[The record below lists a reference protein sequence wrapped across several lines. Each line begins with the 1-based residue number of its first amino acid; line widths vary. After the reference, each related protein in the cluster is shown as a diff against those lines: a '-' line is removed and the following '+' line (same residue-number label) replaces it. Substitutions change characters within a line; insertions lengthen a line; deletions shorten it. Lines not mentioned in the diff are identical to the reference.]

1 MTDEMRNNFA
11 ELIEEIKIKWEN
23 LRNDFLDEK
32 IDDVP
37 DFQDFLTDNLIAKGA
52 ILPPCKVN
60 DKVYY
65 ISLGEIRTATV
76 VEIYY
81 NGDTFAYRVR
91 GDYTNFDIQG
101 RDAYFTP
108 EDAQLAL
115 EGGANNG

>member
-1 MTDEMRNNFA
+1 MLEQMRKALIDTIIGADISLCGTDGKSYA
-11 ELIEEIKIKWEN
+11 EVYADALLE
-23 LRNDFLDEK
+23 
-32 IDDVP
+32 
-37 DFQDFLTDNLIAKGA
+37 AGA
-52 ILPPCKVN
+52 IFPPCKVN